1 MKIRNGFV
9 SNSSSSSFILY
20 GCYVD
25 NLTIEEKELIDDS
38 DFLEY
43 YEDEENGEM
52 VVGIDPNGM
61 DDEERLRNSKK
72 IVYDEIKKLLGEEKE
87 VSNFGFLS
95 GTHRDY

>member
-25 NLTIEEKELIDDS
+25 DLTIEEKELIDNS

-61 DDEERLRNSKK
+61 NDEEKLGNSKK
-72 IVYDEIKKLLGEEKE
+72 IVYDEIKKLLGQEKE
-87 VSNFGFLS
+87 VSNFRFLS